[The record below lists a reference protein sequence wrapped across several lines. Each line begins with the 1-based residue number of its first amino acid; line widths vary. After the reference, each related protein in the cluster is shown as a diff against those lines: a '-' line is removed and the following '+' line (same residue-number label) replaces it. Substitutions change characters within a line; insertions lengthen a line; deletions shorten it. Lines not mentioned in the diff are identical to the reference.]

1 MGVLKDIVT
10 AIENKMVSLGFKKS
24 KDVFDFERVPESLID
39 KAFRIEARTVENRY
53 YRGNV
58 GNPKDEISIWIAYK
72 LHRDP
77 LAAWKTVIDDQEIV
91 ERALINDA
99 TLRTLSSDPLL
110 MMDREQSTQKYLEN
124 FLISKLAFT
133 ADYLKDISP
142 I

>member
-1 MGVLKDIVT
+1 MGALKDIVT
-10 AIENKMVSLGFKKS
+10 AIEDKMVALGFKKT
-24 KDVFDFERVPESLID
+24 KDVFDFEHVPDSVIN

-53 YRGNV
+53 YSGNV
-58 GNPKDEISIWIAYK
+58 GNPKDEISLWIAYK

-77 LAAWKTVIDDQEIV
+77 LAAWKAALDDQEAI

-99 TLRTLSSDPLL
+99 ALRALPSDPLL

-133 ADYLKDISP
+133 ADYLRDISP